1 LHILFTKP
9 TTMKKYFLLIAAIIL
24 VAFSSCNETTELSDM
39 QNQIIGAYRYTG
51 NNNGMGIYSE
61 KHFIF
66 VPKMETEVE
75 MLDSSNTS
83 ENKTKQIIVE
93 AGTWTLQ
100 DTIITN
106 TFTYHSNPAKI
117 GTSMQVALSFNGND
131 VVYYVLGKD
140 NEVIRKGSAI
150 KLD

>member
-1 LHILFTKP
+1 
-9 TTMKKYFLLIAAIIL
+9 MKKYFLLIAAIIL